1 MMELLPAWAQTL
13 PKHFTA
19 SAFVLNG
26 DRVLLVNHRKHHV
39 WIYPGGHVEPN
50 ETPDEACLREVFE
63 ETGVHCRIV
72 SPRDETL
79 GEPGVV
85 EVLHVPWMVL
95 CERIPA
101 GIEPEHCHIDFAY
114 VCEPLPG
121 EGTHLAEDT
130 RETEGIGWFTLEEMR
145 DLTLFPD
152 FRRQVT
158 RLLAE
163 RRTGSEPSHDL

>member
-1 MMELLPAWAQTL
+1 MPPGIASSIAMTELLPSWARRL

-19 SAFVLNG
+19 SGFVLRD
-26 DRVLLVNHRKHHV
+26 DRILLVNHRKHRV

-50 ETPDEACLREVFE
+50 ETPDEACLREIFE

-95 CERIPA
+95 CERIPTGA
-101 GIEPEHCHIDFAY
+101 EPEHCHIDFAY
-114 VCEPLPG
+114 ICEPLPG
-121 EGTHLAEDT
+121 EGAHLTEDT
-130 RETEGIGWFTLEEMR
+130 RETEGIGWFTLEEMGS
-145 DLTLFPD
+145 LNLFPD

-158 RLLAE
+158 KLLG
-163 RRTGSEPSHDL
+163 R

>member
-1 MMELLPAWAQTL
+1 MPPGIVIRAVMTELLPSWAKLL

-19 SAFVLNG
+19 SGFVLRDG
-26 DRVLLVNHRKHHV
+26 RILLINHRKHHV

-50 ETPDEACLREVFE
+50 ETPDEACLREIFE
-63 ETGVHCRIV
+63 ETGVRCRIV

-85 EVLHVPWMVL
+85 EVLRVPWMVL
-95 CERIPA
+95 CERIPT
-101 GIEPEHCHIDFAY
+101 GTEPEHCHIDFAY

-130 RETEGIGWFTLEEMR
+130 RETEGIGWFTLEEMGP
-145 DLTLFPD
+145 LNLFPD

-158 RLLAE
+158 KLL
-163 RRTGSEPSHDL
+163 SP

>member
-1 MMELLPAWAQTL
+1 MMELLPPWAQLL

-19 SAFVLNG
+19 SGFVLRG
-26 DRVLLVNHRKHHV
+26 DRILLVNHRKHHV

-50 ETPDEACLREVFE
+50 ETTDEACLREILE

-95 CERIPA
+95 CERIPI
-101 GIEPEHCHIDFAY
+101 GTEPEHCHIDFAY

-121 EGTHLAEDT
+121 EGENLTEDA
-130 RETEGIGWFTLEEMR
+130 RETEGIGWFTLEETAS
-145 DLTLFPD
+145 LALFPD
-152 FRRQVT
+152 FRRQVAK
-158 RLLAE
+158 LLGGQPA
-163 RRTGSEPSHDL
+163 R

>member
-1 MMELLPAWAQTL
+1 MTGTPGALPTLLPVWAQGL

-19 SAFVLNG
+19 SGFVLRNG
-26 DRVLLVNHRKHHV
+26 RILLVNHRKHRV

-50 ETPDEACLREVFE
+50 ETPDEACVREVFE
-63 ETGVHCRIV
+63 ETGIRCGIV
-72 SPRDETL
+72 SPRDESL

-101 GIEPEHCHIDFAY
+101 GTEPEHCHIDFAY

-121 EGTHLAEDT
+121 QGSTLAEDT
-130 RETEGIGWFTLEEMR
+130 RETDGIGWFTLAEA
-145 DLTLFPD
+145 LQLPLFPD
-152 FRRQVT
+152 FRRQIAK
-158 RLLAE
+158 LLS
-163 RRTGSEPSHDL
+163 TPQL